1 MEKILSDFEEYI
13 MEIGVNAFYETKK
26 PYEKTGRFLL
36 TAWLYQFVKGKEH
49 AGLRYEIPSGVGRMD
64 ILLTYRAKK
73 YIVETKIYRSPKTIE
88 KAIDQLSEKY
98 LATERVAGGFVV
110 LFDPQTQVGNWWM
123 MLLLMALE
131 GLLKKR

>member
-73 YIVETKIYRSPKTIE
+73 YIVETRCSSFFIRFPSFLGIGCANPLI
-88 KAIDQLSEKY
+88 
-98 LATERVAGGFVV
+98 
-110 LFDPQTQVGNWWM
+110 
-123 MLLLMALE
+123 
-131 GLLKKR
+131 